1 MGETVTGHRAG
12 CRCGALSAVAT
23 GTPTRISVCHCLDCQ
38 KRSGSAFSA
47 QVRFLETDVTI
58 TGESRMFETVGDS
71 GRWARFHFCPT
82 CGTTVFYRIEY
93 FPDMVAIPL
102 GVFDDPHAFTPT
114 VSVYESRR
122 HDWLAITGDVERY

>member
-1 MGETVTGHRAG
+1 MTEHRAS

-47 QVRFLETDVTI
+47 QVRFRNDDVTI
-58 TGESRMFETVGDS
+58 TGPSQSWRTTGDS
-71 GRWARFHFCPT
+71 GLWGEFSFCPT
-82 CGTTVFYRIEY
+82 CGAQVFYRIEY

-102 GVFDDPHAFTPT
+102 GAFDDPHAFVPEF
-114 VSVYESRR
+114 SVWNSRK
-122 HDWLAITGDVERY
+122 HPWVEITGIAHHD